1 MFDEIMMDL
10 EERMD
15 KTLESLQGE
24 FGSIRT
30 GRANVSLLEP
40 IMVDY
45 YGVPTPVT
53 QVATVSVPE
62 PRMLLIQPWDKSMM
76 GEIEKAIQKSD
87 LGLVPNNDGTVIRLN
102 IPQLTE
108 ERRKELVKLV
118 HRRTEDARIAVRNIR
133 RDGNDTLKRAE
144 KEQGISE
151 DSVKRAM
158 DDIQDLTDKKMKEID
173 GLMAVKEKE
182 VLEV

>member
-1 MFDEIMMDL
+1 MFDDIFLDL
-10 EERMD
+10 ESRMN
-15 KTLESLQGE
+15 KTIESLQHELGN
-24 FGSIRT
+24 IRT
-30 GRANVSLLEP
+30 GRANISLLEG
-40 IMVDY
+40 IHVDY

-62 PRMLLIQPWDKSMM
+62 PRLLMIQPWDKTMM
-76 GEIEKAIQKSD
+76 NAIEKAIQMSD
-87 LGLVPNNDGTVIRLN
+87 LGLIPNNDGNIIRLN

-133 RDGNDTLKRAE
+133 RDGNDVLKKQE

-151 DSVKRAM
+151 DLVKGAIV
-158 DDIQDLTDKKMKEID
+158 DVQELTDKKMTEID
-173 GLMAVKEKE
+173 KIMELKEKE